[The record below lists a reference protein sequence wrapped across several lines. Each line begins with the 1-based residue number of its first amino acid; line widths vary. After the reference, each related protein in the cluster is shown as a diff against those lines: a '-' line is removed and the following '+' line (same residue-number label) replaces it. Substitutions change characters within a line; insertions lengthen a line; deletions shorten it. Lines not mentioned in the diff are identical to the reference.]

1 MRLRSIPALV
11 LVIVGLGLMASGTLG
26 ASERQDGLSAI
37 RQATAAFH
45 DVEAAKAAGYQL
57 GYING
62 AGNRIITGCV
72 AHPTAGAMGYHYF
85 NKQLIDD
92 LVIDE
97 LTPEGLVYAP
107 GPDGTLKLAAVEY
120 VVPGSNSNPA
130 GPAQAPTVLGI
141 NMRILVPPVGF
152 WTHHV
157 WLWRHNPAGIMADWS
172 PEVSCA

>member
-26 ASERQDGLSAI
+26 ASARQDGLSAI

-57 GYING
+57 GYVNG
-62 AGNRIITGCV
+62 AGNRIITACV

-97 LTPEGLVYAP
+97 LRPEGLVYAP
-107 GPDGTLKLAAVEY
+107 GPNGTLKLAAVEY
-120 VVPGSNSNPA
+120 VVPGPNSNPA
-130 GPAQAPTVLGI
+130 GPAQVPTVLGI
-141 NMRILVPPVGF
+141 NMRILVPQVGF

-157 WLWRHNPAGIMADWS
+157 WLWRHNPAGMMADWS
-172 PEVSCA
+172 PQVSCA